1 MTRIQ
6 RPDENLYFNHPID
19 QNAAY
24 ELMSMPLEDKEY
36 ESYVKLTEWYIA
48 WEGKCYVSFSGGKDS
63 TVLAYLTAQCFMENE
78 WFKTPLVLCFFL
90 SITAIRLSAKRYLTP
105 LKMLEVAQLV
115 RSPHVFMAQNQ
126 LQ

>member
-48 WEGKCYVSFSGGKDS
+48 WEGKCYVSFSGGKDGR
-63 TVLAYLTAQCFMENE
+63 A
-78 WFKTPLVLCFFL
+78 
-90 SITAIRLSAKRYLTP
+90 
-105 LKMLEVAQLV
+105 
-115 RSPHVFMAQNQ
+115 
-126 LQ
+126 